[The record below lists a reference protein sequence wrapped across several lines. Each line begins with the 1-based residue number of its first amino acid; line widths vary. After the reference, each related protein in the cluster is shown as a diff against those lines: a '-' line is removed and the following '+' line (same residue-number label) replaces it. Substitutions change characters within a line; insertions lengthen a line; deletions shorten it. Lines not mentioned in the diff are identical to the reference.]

1 MSFLKGLLW
10 FLFFVVLLAVSMYM
24 TGNFAIS
31 DYLTQM
37 FLQWQPYLPVEFN
50 FDQFLVVVT
59 VMSLII
65 VVIIVSGCAG
75 ILGYMGA
82 RLSVAQQKQAGQ
94 AAAAKREI
102 SHIQEQHQR
111 QYDQLILLGQ
121 TLTKRLDKRML
132 VQGIVEAAS
141 RNTSVAQ
148 ASSVVSLWLLN
159 FGTDTMRFEIGHY
172 CDEAFF
178 QKIEWP
184 LSEPPFSRVAQTK
197 KPWLLAEKRE
207 ELLLVKPE
215 KADALAP
222 VSGTMVIPLVVENTV
237 LGVLIVCCHPD
248 ILKSYQE
255 QQAFYNALWEE
266 LALALAIA
274 VQGELAIIDRLT
286 GVHNREYFLRR
297 LAQEL
302 DRATRYQFPLSLLMV
317 DIDNFKA
324 VNDTLGHPQG
334 DAVLRII
341 SKIVKKEVR
350 AIDLVGRYGGEE
362 FIILLPET
370 GLGDDATSA
379 ATGALLV
386 AERIR
391 KGVDDEFRGLQKPLN
406 LSISLGVAVRRFP
419 EDRAMDQRELIRLA
433 DEQLYKAKTSGKNK
447 VCVYRPEPAQP
458 PPDAPH
464 A

>member
-1 MSFLKGLLW
+1 MSFLRGLLW
-10 FLFFVVLLAVSMYM
+10 FLCFVALLAVSMYA
-24 TGNFAIS
+24 TGNFALS
-31 DYLTQM
+31 DYLTEL
-37 FLQWQPYLPVEFN
+37 FLNWQPYLPLELN
-50 FDQFLVVVT
+50 FEQFLVVVT

-65 VVIIVSGCAG
+65 VAIIVSGCAG
-75 ILGYMGA
+75 ILVYMGS
-82 RLSVAQQKQAGQ
+82 RLSVAQQKQGGQ

-102 SHIQEQHQR
+102 AHIKEQHQR

-121 TLTKRLDKRML
+121 TLTKRLDKRVL

-141 RNTSVAQ
+141 RNTSVSQ
-148 ASSVVSLWLLN
+148 ASSVASLWLLQ

-172 CDEAFF
+172 CDETFF
-178 QKIEWP
+178 TKNECQ
-184 LSEPPFSRVAQTK
+184 LSEPPFVQVVQKK
-197 KPWLLAEKRE
+197 KPWLLAARSE
-207 ELLLVKPE
+207 EVSIVKPE
-215 KADALAP
+215 KAEQLSS
-222 VSGTMVIPLVVENTV
+222 VTGTMVVPLVVENAV
-237 LGVLIVCCHPD
+237 LGVLLVFCHPD
-248 ILKSYQE
+248 ILKSYEE
-255 QQAFYNALWEE
+255 QRAFYDALWEE

-274 VQGELAIIDRLT
+274 IQGELAIIDRLT

-297 LAQEL
+297 LSQEL

-341 SKIVKKEVR
+341 SKIIRKEVR

-379 ATGALLV
+379 AGALVV

-391 KGVDDEFRGLQKPLN
+391 KSVDDEFRGLQKPLN
-406 LSISLGVAVRRFP
+406 LGVSIGLAVRRFP
-419 EDRAMDQRELIRLA
+419 DDRSMDQRELIRLA
-433 DEQLYKAKTSGKNK
+433 DEQLYRAKATGKNK
-447 VCVYRPEPAQP
+447 VCVYSPEATQQ
-458 PPDAPH
+458 A